1 MQDARWLFFDL
12 GNTLISEERAWER
25 RIQRLASSLERYGRR
40 RAIEEVR
47 AALREAS
54 EEFAP
59 RLITR
64 AIEKLIDDPECR
76 KLILA
81 EARYDKEL
89 ESPYEGAEETLRKL
103 SSGYRIGV
111 IANQPAGTEERL
123 VKWGLMPFIS
133 ICLSSTE
140 VGLEKPDPAIFQ
152 LALSQSGCEP
162 EQAVMIGDRLDYD
175 IRPARLLGWK
185 TIRIAQGFARFQSP
199 RDGMDEADITLANL
213 KGLVPV
219 FMSSLVGLVTETAL
233 SPLHPELPRC
243 RGTAGRPRARHFL
256 RNGAA
261 LGTEVRSRDRTTAAS
276 ASPSAE

>member
-1 MQDARWLFFDL
+1 MQDARWLFFVL
-12 GNTLISEERAWER
+12 GKRLISEERAWER
-25 RIQRLASSLERYGRR
+25 RIQRLVSSLERYGRR

-64 AIEKLIDDPECR
+64 AIEKLIDDLECR

-81 EARYDKEL
+81 EARHDKEL

-103 SSGYRIGV
+103 SSRYRIGV
-111 IANQPAGTEERL
+111 IANQTAGTEERL

-140 VGLEKPDPAIFQ
+140 VGLEKPNPAIFQ

-175 IRPARLLGWK
+175 IRPTRLLGWK

-219 FMSSLVGLVTETAL
+219 FMSSLVQ
-233 SPLHPELPRC
+233 S
-243 RGTAGRPRARHFL
+243 
-256 RNGAA
+256 
-261 LGTEVRSRDRTTAAS
+261 S
-276 ASPSAE
+276 

>member
-12 GNTLISEERAWER
+12 GNTLVSEERAWER
-25 RIQRLASSLERYGRR
+25 RIQRLVSSLERYGRR

-54 EEFAP
+54 EEFAR

-64 AIEKLIDDPECR
+64 AIEKLIDDLECR

-89 ESPYEGAEETLRKL
+89 ESPYEDAEQTLRAV
-103 SSGYRIGV
+103 SSRYRIGV

-123 VKWGLMPFIS
+123 TKWRLMPFIS
-133 ICLSSTE
+133 VCLSSTE
-140 VGLEKPDPAIFQ
+140 VGLEKPNPAIFQ

-162 EQAVMIGDRLDYD
+162 EQAVIIGDRLDND

-199 RDGMDEADITLANL
+199 RDPWEEPDRTVANVEL
-213 KGLVPV
+213 LLPV
-219 FMSSLVGLVTETAL
+219 FMSGLMQ
-233 SPLHPELPRC
+233 S
-243 RGTAGRPRARHFL
+243 
-256 RNGAA
+256 
-261 LGTEVRSRDRTTAAS
+261 S
-276 ASPSAE
+276 

>member
-1 MQDARWLFFDL
+1 MPDARWLFFDL
-12 GNTLISEERAWER
+12 GNTLFSEERAWER

-64 AIEKLIDDPECR
+64 VIEKLIDDLECR

-89 ESPYEGAEETLRKL
+89 ESAYQGAEQTLRKL
-103 SSGYRIGV
+103 SSRYRIGV

-123 VKWGLMPFIS
+123 AKGGLMPFIS
-133 ICLSSTE
+133 VCLSSTE

-152 LALSQSGCEP
+152 LALSQSACEP
-162 EQAVMIGDRLDYD
+162 PQAVMIGDRLDND

-199 RDGMDEADITLANL
+199 RDGLDEADLTLANL
-213 KGLVPV
+213 RGLVPV
-219 FMSSLVGLVTETAL
+219 FMSGLVQ
-233 SPLHPELPRC
+233 S
-243 RGTAGRPRARHFL
+243 
-256 RNGAA
+256 
-261 LGTEVRSRDRTTAAS
+261 S
-276 ASPSAE
+276 

>member
-1 MQDARWLFFDL
+1 VFEFGTKPVDFDQCAPPRREQNLYKLAMENARWLFFDL
-12 GNTLISEERAWER
+12 GNTLISEETATER
-25 RIQRLASSLERYGRR
+25 RIQRLVSSLARYDRH

-47 AALREAS
+47 AAFREAS

-64 AIEKLIDDPECR
+64 AIEKLIDDLEYR

-89 ESPYEGAEETLRKL
+89 ESPYEGAEQPLRTL
-103 SSGYRIGV
+103 SSRYEIGV
-111 IANQPAGTEERL
+111 IANQPPGTDERL
-123 VKWGLMPFIS
+123 RKWGLISFIS

-140 VGLEKPDPAIFQ
+140 VGLQKPDPAIFQ

-162 EQAVMIGDRLDYD
+162 EQAVMIGDRLDND

-199 RDGMDEADITLANL
+199 RDGLDEADLTLANVKL
-213 KGLVPV
+213 VVPV
-219 FMSSLVGLVTETAL
+219 FTGDLAKSS
-233 SPLHPELPRC
+233 
-243 RGTAGRPRARHFL
+243 
-256 RNGAA
+256 
-261 LGTEVRSRDRTTAAS
+261 
-276 ASPSAE
+276 

>member
-12 GNTLISEERAWER
+12 GNTVISEERAWER

-40 RAIEEVR
+40 PTIEQVR
-47 AALREAS
+47 GAFREAS

-64 AIEKLIDDPECR
+64 AIEKLIDNLEYR

-89 ESPYEGAEETLRKL
+89 ESPYEGAEETLGKL
-103 SSGYRIGV
+103 SSRYRIGV

-123 VKWGLMPFIS
+123 VKWGLMPLIS

-162 EQAVMIGDRLDYD
+162 EQAVMIGDRLDND

-185 TIRIAQGFARFQSP
+185 TIRIAYGFARFQSP
-199 RDGMDEADITLANL
+199 RDGMDEADLTLANL

-219 FMSSLVGLVTETAL
+219 FMSGLVQ
-233 SPLHPELPRC
+233 S
-243 RGTAGRPRARHFL
+243 
-256 RNGAA
+256 
-261 LGTEVRSRDRTTAAS
+261 S
-276 ASPSAE
+276 

>member
-40 RAIEEVR
+40 RATEEVR

-54 EEFAP
+54 EEFSP

-64 AIEKLIDDPECR
+64 AIEKLIDDLECR

-89 ESPYEGAEETLRKL
+89 ESPYEGAEETVRKL
-103 SSGYRIGV
+103 SSRYRIGV
-111 IANQPAGTEERL
+111 IANQPAGTKERL
-123 VKWGLMPFIS
+123 TKWGLMPLIS
-133 ICLSSTE
+133 ICLSSAE

-162 EQAVMIGDRLDYD
+162 PQAVMIGDRLDND

-185 TIRIAQGFARFQSP
+185 TIQIAQGLARFQLP
-199 RDGMDEADITLANL
+199 RDGLDEADLTLANL
-213 KGLVPV
+213 KGLLPV
-219 FMSSLVGLVTETAL
+219 FTSDLVQSS
-233 SPLHPELPRC
+233 
-243 RGTAGRPRARHFL
+243 
-256 RNGAA
+256 
-261 LGTEVRSRDRTTAAS
+261 
-276 ASPSAE
+276 

>member
-25 RIQRLASSLERYGRR
+25 RIQRLVSSLERYGRR

-47 AALREAS
+47 AAVREAS

-64 AIEKLIDDPECR
+64 AIEKLIDDLECR

-81 EARYDKEL
+81 EARYDKGL
-89 ESPYEGAEETLRKL
+89 ESLYEGAEQTLRAL
-103 SSGYRIGV
+103 SSRYRIGV

-123 VKWGLMPFIS
+123 TKWGLMPFIS

-152 LALSQSGCEP
+152 LALSQSACQP
-162 EQAVMIGDRLDYD
+162 PQAVMIGDRLDND

-199 RDGMDEADITLANL
+199 RDGLDEADLTLANL
-213 KGLVPV
+213 RGLVPV
-219 FMSSLVGLVTETAL
+219 FMSGLVQ
-233 SPLHPELPRC
+233 S
-243 RGTAGRPRARHFL
+243 
-256 RNGAA
+256 
-261 LGTEVRSRDRTTAAS
+261 S
-276 ASPSAE
+276 